1 MAINHDQAFRAVMG
15 LKKKT
20 NEAVES
26 IGWETIPVSV
36 TTDNNTVVATQ
47 KYTKTNNLGCNAKM
61 IIRVGFYG
69 LYNKA
74 RFEVEI
80 TSDKSD
86 CYCCATHFYSA
97 EATGIE
103 AFDYP
108 DELLKPFIEKLKEYQ
123 CIKNCS

>member
-1 MAINHDQAFRAVMG
+1 MVANYEQAFRAVMG

-20 NEAVES
+20 REAVGS
-26 IGWETIPVSV
+26 IGWEAITPVVNSHG
-36 TTDNNTVVATQ
+36 NTVIARQ
-47 KYTKTNNLGCNAKM
+47 EYTRTNNIGCSSKM
-61 IIRVGFYG
+61 IIRICFWG

-74 RFEVEI
+74 QFEVEI
-80 TSDKSD
+80 TSDKEN

-108 DELLKPFIEKLKEYQ
+108 DEILKPFIEKLKEYQ
-123 CIKNCS
+123 CIHNRS